1 MATLV
6 VSKIAISSRIL
17 VDDSTQ
23 MEPGQLEV
31 LSQVFREQLLACLEE
46 CSQGREGLFASREY
60 LGYVDPHPWPEAA
73 QLRELALALQALFAQ
88 QDEPSPLCD
97 EFLDLCSIHGESN
110 PGERKLARAFLA
122 RIEKGQVGTPTQEE
136 RKPW

>member
-1 MATLV
+1 MD
-6 VSKIAISSRIL
+6 RDDQ
-17 VDDSTQ
+17 VDLS
-23 MEPGQLEV
+23 QLQS
-31 LSQVFREQLLACLEE
+31 LLQVFRDQLLACLEE
-46 CSQGREGLFASREY
+46 CAQGRAGLFAGREH
-60 LGYVDPHPWPEAA
+60 LGDMEEQAWPEAA

-88 QDEPSPLCD
+88 QEEPSPLCD

-136 RKPW
+136 REPW

>member
-1 MATLV
+1 MDP
-6 VSKIAISSRIL
+6 R
-17 VDDSTQ
+17 DE
-23 MEPGQLEV
+23 MEPGHLEA
-31 LSQVFREQLLACLEE
+31 LSQVFRDQLLACLEE
-46 CSQGREGLFASREY
+46 CAQGRAGLFASREY
-60 LGYVDPHPWPEAA
+60 LGDAEPHRWPEAA
-73 QLRELALALQALFAQ
+73 QLRELALALQTLLAQ

-122 RIEKGQVGTPTQEE
+122 RIEKGHVGTPTQEE